1 MAAAL
6 AQLQQHL
13 PAMVGFALLRWMR
26 RNPPPIRRLAHP
38 PPAP

>member
-13 PAMVGFALLRWMR
+13 PAMVLFALILQPIQSPTNQIPLRQ
-26 RNPPPIRRLAHP
+26 L
-38 PPAP
+38 